1 MLLLEFPNLKFLW
14 NLLRTQQNYQNQFL
28 NKFVRSP
35 LVLSVKTVKTLSACQ
50 ETTKLHKTG

>member
-14 NLLRTQQNYQNQFL
+14 NHLRTQQNYQNLL
-28 NKFVRSP
+28 NKFVRCP